1 MYLIWKK
8 LEEAFPEWEI
18 HHTGGGIFVIRRDFA
33 DLSGQ
38 PVMLSVS
45 EDVAL
50 IMRDARVSGRY
61 ITHEQFLEDEG
72 TYWEMAFDLEV
83 VIMEADNDKI
93 EGVDVAREVFP
104 PATLQEIADAM
115 NMVGKIIWGSNMG

>member
-8 LEEAFPEWEI
+8 LEEAFPGWEI

-33 DLSGQ
+33 DLTGQ
-38 PVMLSVS
+38 SVMVSVN
-45 EDVAL
+45 EDAAL
-50 IMRDARVSGRY
+50 IMRDVDDNRF

-104 PATLQEIADAM
+104 HATLQEIADAM